1 MQLFNNLSIGK
12 KFFSIIIL
20 FTGCFAIVGLFGYHY
35 THQSNNALQS
45 TYENSLLP
53 IEDLSL
59 SITNIRSLQA
69 DLLELTVTTDAKR
82 EAALVQD
89 MQART
94 EQNRDLMKRYEASVQ
109 NEYEKKNLDMIN
121 EELGQWREK
130 RQVVVDLARQGQKQ
144 AAYDY
149 YTQNLASH
157 ATKLNQLFDD
167 SIAFKIKEADDIKQ
181 FNEAKAD
188 AADIGLLLVP
198 LLAVLLGSGA
208 MYGLTRNLIR
218 RIGIL
223 LRSLHEISEG
233 NLGSKAIEDTSHDEI
248 GELAKG
254 LEKMRSSVQ
263 QLVQKIAQ
271 SSEQVAAASEELTA
285 SAQQSAEAAGQ
296 VAGSVTEISQEANA
310 QAASANQI
318 MDLAQAMA
326 AQAGRISQ
334 AAAGLASI
342 AADTS
347 GAADRGLEVVNQTVG
362 TMTTVGSN
370 NLQMQETIAELSSS
384 SQQINEMVE
393 LISSIAGQTNLL
405 ALNAAIEAARAGEQ
419 GRGFAVVAEEVRKLA
434 EASDAAVQ
442 KIGKLVGKNQ
452 MNLER
457 VVAVGQEG
465 NSGIQSGILL
475 VNDTG
480 ATFKNIAEA
489 VVSLSRQTK
498 DISGSIHKIAEE
510 NKQLVV
516 SVKEINKTSK
526 ESAAEAQSV
535 SAATQEQSA
544 SMEEIASSSHGLATL
559 ANDLQ
564 AEVARFRL

>member
-1 MQLFNNLSIGK
+1 MQIFNNLSIGK
-12 KFFSIIIL
+12 KFFSIIVL
-20 FTGCFAIVGLFGYHY
+20 FTACFAVVGMFGYHY
-35 THQSNNALQS
+35 THQSNRALQS

-82 EAALVQD
+82 EVALVQD
-89 MQART
+89 MQTRT
-94 EQNRDLMKRYEASVQ
+94 EQNRDLMTRYAASVQ
-109 NEYEKKNLDMIN
+109 NDYEKKNLDMIN

-130 RQVVVDLARQGQKQ
+130 RQVVVDLARKGQKQ
-144 AAYDY
+144 EAYNY
-149 YTQNLASH
+149 YTQNLAAH

-167 SIAFKIKEADDIKQ
+167 SIAFKIKEANDIRQ
-181 FNEAKAD
+181 FNEATAD

-208 MYGLTRNLIR
+208 MYGLIRNLIR

-223 LRSLHEISEG
+223 LRALHEISDG
-233 NLGSKAIEDTSHDEI
+233 NLGIKAIEDSSCDEI

-296 VAGSVTEISQEANA
+296 VAGSVTEISQEANS
-310 QAASANQI
+310 QATSANQI
-318 MDLAQAMA
+318 MALAQAMSE
-326 AQAGRISQ
+326 QAGRISQ
-334 AAAGLASI
+334 AAAGLAVI
-342 AADTS
+342 AGDTS
-347 GAADRGLEVVNQTVG
+347 EASDRGLEVVDQTIGKMTDVG
-362 TMTTVGSN
+362 EN
-370 NLQMQETIAELSSS
+370 NVQMQKTIVELSTS

-442 KIGKLVGKNQ
+442 KIGKLVEKNQ
-452 MNLER
+452 LNLDR
-457 VVAVGQEG
+457 VIAVGQAG
-465 NSGIQSGILL
+465 NSGIQSGMLL

-480 ATFKNIAEA
+480 TTFKNIAEA

-510 NKQLVV
+510 NEQLVG
-516 SVKEINKTSK
+516 SVKEINKASK

-544 SMEEIASSSHGLATL
+544 SMEEIASSSHGLAAL